1 MPTCL
6 FFGPSPSLMERVL
19 AGDFSATGEWP
30 RKERISGEKMKH
42 FTTEEWIDFVN
53 QAVSSKELEEMGK
66 HLKEGCKRCQETV
79 SMWQRVQK
87 SAVAEKNYQ
96 PPADTVRVAKA
107 AFAAAGL
114 KGQRKESRS
123 RISVLFDSFL
133 QPVVE
138 GARSAATDSRQML
151 YRADPFQ
158 IDVQIEAKPG
168 TNDLMVTGQLL
179 DLTNPAIAGQDINV
193 TLSNL
198 RGHVVHAVSNKN
210 GEFTCEI
217 KNSGDLQITFAGAHG
232 EPIVISLRDALGRMP
247 QDEK

>member
-1 MPTCL
+1 
-6 FFGPSPSLMERVL
+6 
-19 AGDFSATGEWP
+19 
-30 RKERISGEKMKH
+30 MKH

-53 QAVSSKELEEMGK
+53 QKVSPDDFEVMER
-66 HLKEGCKRCQETV
+66 HLKQGCHNCQKTV
-79 SMWQRVQK
+79 SMWQRVQE
-87 SAVAEKNYQ
+87 SAAAERNYEV
-96 PPADTVRVAKA
+96 PANIVRIAKA
-107 AFAAAGL
+107 AFAASGL

-158 IDVQIEAKPG
+158 IDLQIEAKPDS
-168 TNDLMVTGQLL
+168 NNLVVTGQLL
-179 DLTNPAIAGQDINV
+179 DLSNPGIAGKDVRV

-198 RGHVVHAVSNKN
+198 RGQVVQAVSNQH

-217 KNSGDLQITFAGAHG
+217 KNSGDLQITFASLRG
-232 EPIVISLRDALGRMP
+232 EPIVISLRDALGRLS
-247 QDEK
+247 QDDQ

>member
-1 MPTCL
+1 
-6 FFGPSPSLMERVL
+6 MER
-19 AGDFSATGEWP
+19 T
-30 RKERISGEKMKH
+30 SGGMMKH

-53 QAVSSKELEEMGK
+53 QAVSPKESENMEK

-79 SMWQRVQK
+79 AMWQRVQK
-87 SAVAEKNYQ
+87 SAVVEKSYQ
-96 PPADTVRVAKA
+96 PPADTVRVVKA

-179 DLTNPAIAGQDINV
+179 DLTNPAIAGQNINV

-210 GEFTCEI
+210 GEFACEI
-217 KNSGDLQITFAGAHG
+217 KNSGDLQITFAGGHG

-247 QDEK
+247 QEEQ

>member
-1 MPTCL
+1 
-6 FFGPSPSLMERVL
+6 
-19 AGDFSATGEWP
+19 
-30 RKERISGEKMKH
+30 MKH

-53 QAVSSKELEEMGK
+53 RAIAPNELAEMEK

-96 PPADTVRVAKA
+96 PPADTVRIAKA

-138 GARSAATDSRQML
+138 GARSAATDSTLRQML

-158 IDVQIEAKPG
+158 IDITIEAKPG
-168 TNDLMVTGQLL
+168 SNDLMVTGQLL
-179 DLTNPAIAGQDINV
+179 DVSHPGITGKDVRV

-198 RGHVVHAVSNKN
+198 RGHVVDTVSNQN
-210 GEFTCEI
+210 GEFAFEI
-217 KNSGDLQITFAGAHG
+217 KNSGDLQITFAGADG
-232 EPIVISLRDALGRMP
+232 EPIVISLRDALGRLP
-247 QDEK
+247 QDDK

>member
-1 MPTCL
+1 M
-6 FFGPSPSLMERVL
+6 
-19 AGDFSATGEWP
+19 
-30 RKERISGEKMKH
+30 MKH
-42 FTTEEWIDFVN
+42 FTMDEWIDFVN
-53 QAVSSKELEEMGK
+53 QAVSPRESEEMEK
-66 HLKEGCKRCQETV
+66 HLKEGCKRCLETV

-87 SAVAEKNYQ
+87 SAAAERNYQ
-96 PPADTVRVAKA
+96 PPADTVRIVKA
-107 AFAAAGL
+107 AFVAAGL

-158 IDVQIEAKPG
+158 IDLQIEAKPG
-168 TNDLMVTGQLL
+168 SNDLMVTGQLL
-179 DLTNPAIAGQDINV
+179 DLSNPGIVGRDVNV

-198 RGHVVHAVSNKN
+198 RGHVVHAVSNQH
-210 GEFTCEI
+210 GEFTCDI
-217 KNSGDLQITFAGAHG
+217 KNSGDLQITFVGSHG

-247 QDEK
+247 QEEQ

>member
-1 MPTCL
+1 
-6 FFGPSPSLMERVL
+6 
-19 AGDFSATGEWP
+19 
-30 RKERISGEKMKH
+30 MKH
-42 FTTEEWIDFVN
+42 FTTEEWINFVN
-53 QAVSSKELEEMGK
+53 QVVAPGEKQEMEK
-66 HLKEGCKRCQETV
+66 HLNEGCKRCQETV
-79 SMWQRVQK
+79 SLWQRVQK

-96 PPADTVRVAKA
+96 PPANTVRVVKA

-138 GARSAATDSRQML
+138 GARSAATDSPRQML

-158 IDVQIEAKPG
+158 IDLTIEAKPG
-168 TNDLMVTGQLL
+168 TSNLMVTGQVL
-179 DLTNPAIAGQDINV
+179 DLSNPGIPGKDLRVA
-193 TLSNL
+193 LSNL
-198 RGHVVHAVSNKN
+198 RGHVVHAVSNQH

-232 EPIVISLRDALGRMP
+232 EPIVISLRDALGRISREE
-247 QDEK
+247 Q

>member
-1 MPTCL
+1 VI
-6 FFGPSPSLMERVL
+6 FDHWGVV
-19 AGDFSATGEWP
+19 
-30 RKERISGEKMKH
+30 KERTSGGKMKH
-42 FTTEEWIDFVN
+42 FTTEKWIDFVN
-53 QAVSSKELEEMGK
+53 EALSPKELKEMEK
-66 HLKEGCKRCQETV
+66 HLKEGCKRCLEAV

-96 PPADTVRVAKA
+96 PPADTVRVVKA

-133 QPVVE
+133 RPVVE

-158 IDVQIEAKPG
+158 IDLQIEAKPG
-168 TNDLMVTGQLL
+168 SNDLMVTGQLL
-179 DLTNPAIAGQDINV
+179 DLSNPGIAGKGVPV

-198 RGHVVHAVSNKN
+198 RGHVVHAVSNQN
-210 GEFTCEI
+210 GEFIAEI
-217 KNSGDLQITFAGAHG
+217 KNSGDLQITFAGTHG
-232 EPIVISLRDALGRMP
+232 EPIVISLRDALGRV
-247 QDEK
+247 QDDR

>member
-1 MPTCL
+1 M
-6 FFGPSPSLMERVL
+6 SVSKR
-19 AGDFSATGEWP
+19 FSATGEWP
-30 RKERISGEKMKH
+30 DTERTLGGTMKH

-53 QAVSSKELEEMGK
+53 RAVSPGDLEVMER
-66 HLKEGCKRCQETV
+66 HLKQGCQNCQKTV

-87 SAVAEKNYQ
+87 SAAADRNYEV
-96 PPADTVRVAKA
+96 PADTVRIVKA
-107 AFAAAGL
+107 AFVASGL

-158 IDVQIEAKPG
+158 IDLQIEAKPDS
-168 TNDLMVTGQLL
+168 NNLVVTGQLL
-179 DLTNPAIAGQDINV
+179 DLSNPGIAGKDVRV

-198 RGHVVHAVSNKN
+198 RGHVVHAVSNQH

-217 KNSGDLQITFAGAHG
+217 KNSGDLQITFASSRG
-232 EPIVISLRDALGRMP
+232 EPIMISLRDALGSLHEGK
-247 QDEK
+247 Q

>member
-1 MPTCL
+1 
-6 FFGPSPSLMERVL
+6 ME
-19 AGDFSATGEWP
+19 
-30 RKERISGEKMKH
+30 
-42 FTTEEWIDFVN
+42 
-53 QAVSSKELEEMGK
+53 K
-66 HLKEGCKRCQETV
+66 HLKEGCQRCQETV

-87 SAVAEKNYQ
+87 SAVAEKSYQ
-96 PPADTVRVAKA
+96 PPADTVRVVKA
-107 AFAAAGL
+107 ALVAAGL

-133 QPVVE
+133 QPAVK
-138 GARSAATDSRQML
+138 GARSAATDSTQRQML

-168 TNDLMVTGQLL
+168 TSDLMVTGQLL
-179 DLTNPAIAGQDINV
+179 DLTNPAIAGQNINV

-198 RGHVVHAVSNKN
+198 RGNVVHAVSNKN

-217 KNSGDLQITFAGAHG
+217 KNSGDLQITFAGGHG

-247 QDEK
+247 QEEQ

>member
-1 MPTCL
+1 LTVSHW
-6 FFGPSPSLMERVL
+6 GV
-19 AGDFSATGEWP
+19 A
-30 RKERISGEKMKH
+30 KERKDFGGTMKH
-42 FTTEEWIDFVN
+42 FTTEQWIDFVN
-53 QAVSSKELEEMGK
+53 RAVSPTELEEMEK
-66 HLKEGCKRCQETV
+66 HLKKGCKLCMATV
-79 SMWQRVQK
+79 SVWQRVQK
-87 SAVAEKNYQ
+87 SAVAERNYQ
-96 PPADTVRVAKA
+96 PPADTVRVVKA

-114 KGQRKESRS
+114 QGQRKESRS

-179 DLTNPAIAGQDINV
+179 DLTNPAIAGQNINV

-198 RGHVVHAVSNKN
+198 CGHVVHAVSNKN

-217 KNSGDLQITFAGAHG
+217 KNSGDLQITFAGGHG

-247 QDEK
+247 QG

>member
-1 MPTCL
+1 
-6 FFGPSPSLMERVL
+6 
-19 AGDFSATGEWP
+19 
-30 RKERISGEKMKH
+30 MKH

-53 QAVSSKELEEMGK
+53 QAVSPREAEEMEK
-66 HLKEGCKRCQETV
+66 HLKDGCKRCQETV
-79 SMWQRVQK
+79 LMWQRVQK
-87 SAVAEKNYQ
+87 SAMAEKSYQ
-96 PPADTVRVAKA
+96 PPADTVRVVKA
-107 AFAAAGL
+107 AFAGAGL
-114 KGQRKESRS
+114 KGQKKESRS

-138 GARSAATDSRQML
+138 GARSAATDSSRQML

-179 DLTNPAIAGQDINV
+179 DLTNPGIAGQGISV

-198 RGHVVHAVSNKN
+198 RGQVVHAVSNKN
-210 GEFTCEI
+210 GEFACEI

-232 EPIVISLRDALGRMP
+232 EPIVISLRDALGRLP
-247 QDEK
+247 QDDK

>member
-1 MPTCL
+1 
-6 FFGPSPSLMERVL
+6 
-19 AGDFSATGEWP
+19 
-30 RKERISGEKMKH
+30 MKH
-42 FTTEEWIDFVN
+42 FTTEKWIDFVN
-53 QAVSSKELEEMGK
+53 QAVSPRELEEMGK
-66 HLKEGCKRCQETV
+66 HLEEGCNRCQETV
-79 SMWQRVQK
+79 STWQRVQK
-87 SAVAEKNYQ
+87 SAVAEKSYQ
-96 PPADTVRVAKA
+96 PPADTVRVVKA
-107 AFAAAGL
+107 AFVAAGL

-138 GARSAATDSRQML
+138 GARSAATDSAQRQML

-168 TNDLMVTGQLL
+168 TSDLMVTGQLL
-179 DLTNPAIAGQDINV
+179 DLTNPAIAGQNINV

-232 EPIVISLRDALGRMP
+232 EPIVIFLRDALGRMP
-247 QDEK
+247 QEEQ

>member
-1 MPTCL
+1 
-6 FFGPSPSLMERVL
+6 
-19 AGDFSATGEWP
+19 
-30 RKERISGEKMKH
+30 MKH

-53 QAVSSKELEEMGK
+53 QAVSPGALAEMEK
-66 HLKEGCKRCQETV
+66 HLKQGCQRCQETV
-79 SMWQRVQK
+79 SIWQRVQK
-87 SAVAEKNYQ
+87 SAAAERNYEV
-96 PPADTVRVAKA
+96 PADTVRIVKA
-107 AFAAAGL
+107 AFAASGL

-158 IDVQIEAKPG
+158 IDLQIEAKPDS
-168 TNDLMVTGQLL
+168 NNLVVTGQLL
-179 DLTNPAIAGQDINV
+179 DLSNPGIAGKDVRV

-198 RGHVVHAVSNKN
+198 RGHVVHAVSNQH

-217 KNSGDLQITFAGAHG
+217 KNSGDLQITFASSRG
-232 EPIVISLRDALGRMP
+232 EPIVISLRDALGRLS
-247 QDEK
+247 QDDQ